1 MEDSRILVI
10 DDEPE
15 VRDAIADLLRAEGFD
30 PETSSDSVAA
40 AGLISTS
47 AYDVILSDIVMPGLS
62 GLQLLSLIKA
72 RTPSPDVILFTGFST
87 RERAMEALE
96 RGAFAYLEKPFDVAE
111 LLERVKQALWK
122 RKLENGNGNG
132 RR

>member
-1 MEDSRILVI
+1 MAEKILVI

-15 VRDAIADLLRAEGFD
+15 VRDAIADLLRAEGFQ
-30 PETSSDSVAA
+30 PETTSDSMAA
-40 AGLISTS
+40 AGLISTF

-122 RKLENGNGNG
+122 RKLENGNGN
-132 RR
+132 RRR

>member
-1 MEDSRILVI
+1 MEGARILVV

-15 VRDAIADLLRAEGFD
+15 VRDAITDLLRAEGFE
-30 PETSSDSVAA
+30 PEATSDSVAA

-72 RTPSPDVILFTGFST
+72 RAPSPDVILFTGFST

-96 RGAFAYLEKPFDVAE
+96 RGAFAYLEKPFDAAE

-122 RKLENGNGNG
+122 RKLENGNG